1 MPFRCKCGRT
11 FEKPDTFSSHTSACA
26 SFHKRRMS
34 DISSLTS
41 HVPANSNS
49 NTNNNSSLHQKLN
62 LQSSQPV
69 AVPTNNNNINNNSN
83 NTKTRSSRPQ
93 SVPSIYTSP
102 LIILNPPSPTSP
114 SYSSSSIASSP
125 TNSDFGGTSPFF
137 MPTGLSLHN
146 AFEGARKRSM
156 SYGSIFSK

>member
-11 FEKPDTFSSHTSACA
+11 FEKPDSFSSHTSACA

-34 DISSLTS
+34 ETSSLTAHLPQPKNQS
-41 HVPANSNS
+41 APAPPPLS
-49 NTNNNSSLHQKLN
+49 Q
-62 LQSSQPV
+62 SQPV
-69 AVPTNNNNINNNSN
+69 TVPPPSSSSTLPSSSYYNSS
-83 NTKTRSSRPQ
+83 RRPQ

-102 LIILNPPSPTSP
+102 LIVINPSSNSPPTSP
-114 SYSSSSIASSP
+114 TGSDVHSDLGSSP
-125 TNSDFGGTSPFF
+125 PFF